1 MSNILTILV
10 SLSIYFLSQSYSILL
25 DMANRSK
32 DIIVIKFTEILQ
44 LLFPPF
50 EALNIK
56 DLI

>member
-1 MSNILTILV
+1 MLTILI
-10 SLSIYFLSQSYSILL
+10 SLGIYFLSQSYSILL

-32 DIIVIKFTEILQ
+32 DIIIIKFIELLQ